1 MSINWT
7 DVAVVVIFLLF
18 VRAGWK
24 FGLIS
29 NVFSGIGLIGGF
41 LLGVYLV
48 ERLYQP
54 GSTEPIVAIS
64 AIGLM
69 IGCGLVGNIILSFFG
84 RLFKVPEGLPQRIN
98 SILGAIF
105 GGLIAIT
112 AAWAIGYAITAAP
125 TIAVSQSVKDSRV
138 LERIDSIMPQRAAD
152 QLAGLTKTITTDVF
166 PRYLSPFDREVIVEV
181 KAPHPDVVDIPAV
194 RKAALSVVQVT
205 GPSKCKM
212 IVKGSGFV
220 YAPGVVMTNAHVIA
234 GVKEPTVTVGNREY
248 AAVPVVFD
256 PILDIAVLK
265 VKGLKAKALDF
276 ADEPRQGKSAVVAGY
291 PEGGPLTASSARVR
305 GVMKFNSPDIHD
317 RGEHKREVI
326 SIRGQVLVGN
336 SGGPLLSTSGDVLG
350 MIFAA
355 STNDPNTGYA
365 LTAEQVNVA
374 AGKGYTSDKAVG
386 TGDCIR

>member
-54 GSTEPIVAIS
+54 GSTEPIGAIS

-166 PRYLSPFDREVIVEV
+166 PRYLSPFDREVI
-181 KAPHPDVVDIPAV
+181 
-194 RKAALSVVQVT
+194 
-205 GPSKCKM
+205 
-212 IVKGSGFV
+212 
-220 YAPGVVMTNAHVIA
+220 
-234 GVKEPTVTVGNREY
+234 
-248 AAVPVVFD
+248 
-256 PILDIAVLK
+256 
-265 VKGLKAKALDF
+265 
-276 ADEPRQGKSAVVAGY
+276 
-291 PEGGPLTASSARVR
+291 
-305 GVMKFNSPDIHD
+305 
-317 RGEHKREVI
+317 
-326 SIRGQVLVGN
+326 
-336 SGGPLLSTSGDVLG
+336 STL
-350 MIFAA
+350 
-355 STNDPNTGYA
+355 
-365 LTAEQVNVA
+365 
-374 AGKGYTSDKAVG
+374 
-386 TGDCIR
+386 R